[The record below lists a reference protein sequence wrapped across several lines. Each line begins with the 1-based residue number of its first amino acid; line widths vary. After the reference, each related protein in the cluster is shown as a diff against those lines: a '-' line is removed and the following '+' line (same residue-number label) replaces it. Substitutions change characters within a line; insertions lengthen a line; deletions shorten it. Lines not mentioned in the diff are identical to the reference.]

1 LVTIDE
7 YNQWFHD
14 AGFEPTGEGTLLTE
28 EWVNEHDTY
37 IIITRGSELG
47 PADRAA
53 AVERYKEYLGI
64 GRPIGGG
71 GVH

>member
-1 LVTIDE
+1 VTADQYE
-7 YNQWFHD
+7 QWFRD
-14 AGFEPTGEGTLLTE
+14 AGFEPTGEGTLITE
-28 EWVNEHDTY
+28 EWVNEHDTH
-37 IIITRGSELG
+37 IMITRANELNG
-47 PADRAA
+47 ADRAA